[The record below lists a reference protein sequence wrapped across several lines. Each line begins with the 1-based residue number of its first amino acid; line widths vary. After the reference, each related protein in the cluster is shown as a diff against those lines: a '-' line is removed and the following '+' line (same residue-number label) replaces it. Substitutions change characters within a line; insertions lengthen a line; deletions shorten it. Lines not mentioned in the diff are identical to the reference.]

1 MIVPI
6 IHQMLRRD
14 DLARL
19 VAEIAVSDPRSAKDA
34 AKRLEAGQIDAL
46 LDLPISLKAVRGRA
60 GVPGALP
67 LPLLWYVPIRALLRD
82 QGVEDITI
90 ADFTATIPVSFV
102 SSRSA
107 RRFGLGDPAITSWAA
122 SIGSLPHGTIVRAER
137 AAYCAALALWWAGC
151 FPERVESHGGRG
163 MLRAYVDFAA
173 GAFEQASQVLDGLE
187 PATAKVYQEA
197 AQKATVIYATLDRA
211 RRDYLGN
218 RVHTP
223 RERIRRFLKRMGP
236 GQ

>member
-1 MIVPI
+1 MIVPM
-6 IHQMLRRD
+6 IHRMLKRD

-19 VAEIAVSDPRSAKDA
+19 VAEIAVSDPQSARDA
-34 AKRLEAGQIDAL
+34 ANKLEAGQVDLL

-90 ADFTATIPVSFV
+90 ADFAATIPVSFV
-102 SSRSA
+102 TSRSA
-107 RRFGLGDPAITSWAA
+107 RRFGLGDPALTTWATSIA
-122 SIGSLPHGTIVRAER
+122 SLPRGTIVQAER

-151 FPERVESHGGRG
+151 FPERVECHGGRG

-173 GAFEQASQVLDGLE
+173 GAFEQASRVLDALE
-187 PATAKVYQEA
+187 PGTAQVYEA
-197 AQKATVIYATLDRA
+197 AAQQSAIIYATLNRA

-218 RVHTP
+218 KVHTP
-223 RERIRRFLKRMGP
+223 RERIRRFLKRMGH
-236 GQ
+236 GE

>member
-1 MIVPI
+1 MIVPM
-6 IHQMLRRD
+6 IHRMLKRD

-19 VAEIAVSDPRSAKDA
+19 VAAIAAADPQSARDA
-34 AKRLEAGQIDAL
+34 AHKLESGEIDLL
-46 LDLPISLKAVRGRA
+46 LDLPIALKAVRGHD

-82 QGVEDITI
+82 QGVDDITI
-90 ADFTATIPVSFV
+90 ADFAATIPVAFV

-107 RRFGLGDPAITSWAA
+107 RRFGLGDPALTTWLTSIA
-122 SIGSLPHGTIVRAER
+122 SLPHGTIVQAER

-173 GAFEQASQVLDGLE
+173 GAFERAARILDALE
-187 PATAKVYQEA
+187 PGTAQVYEEA
-197 AQKATVIYATLDRA
+197 ARKSIIIYSTLDRA
-211 RRDYLGN
+211 RRDYIGSKA
-218 RVHTP
+218 HTP
-223 RERIRRFLKRMGP
+223 RDKIRRFLKRMGH
-236 GQ
+236 GE